1 MVQLFRWGLQNMHDE
16 GGEVVKK
23 TSLVD
28 RQRDRDRVTMLANTM
43 EEVRK
48 AMVL

>member
-1 MVQLFRWGLQNMHDE
+1 MHDE

-28 RQRDRDRVTMLANTM
+28 RQRDRDRVTMLANTT